1 MMESLKAD
9 ARPGDG
15 NAVKWHGMAGCWRT
29 GSASSFGSVNTQV
42 EKVAHYSFVFSSS
55 VYI

>member
-42 EKVAHYSFVFSSS
+42 EKVAHYSLVFSSS